1 VLPVSDRSR
10 ILLRKVLV
18 FTTAV
23 EMGTGVAFMAD
34 PAIVV
39 TLLLGADVAG
49 TGIPLGR
56 CFGIALLALGMACWP
71 GRESSAGTRPARRAM
86 LAYNALIA
94 AFLAWLGIAAH
105 MTGVMLWPAV
115 VLHAVVAAL
124 LVWARHE
131 APASEAT
138 GT

>member
-1 VLPVSDRSR
+1 MNERR
-10 ILLRKVLV
+10 GNLLRRVLV
-18 FTTAV
+18 FTTVV

-71 GRESSAGTRPARRAM
+71 SHESGAGTRPARRAM

-105 MTGVMLWPAV
+105 MAGVMLWPAV

-124 LVWARHE
+124 LAWAHRD
-131 APASEAT
+131 APATEAT